1 MKVLYDHQAFS
12 GAKYG
17 GVARY
22 FYDLMQNLKYEQNVD
37 VQLALKFSN
46 NDYIKN
52 GDIQKIIP
60 FDLFLGYA
68 KTNMLFSHIN
78 RANSALKI
86 ALHDFDVFHPTY
98 FKDYF
103 LPFIEKK
110 PFVITHHDVIPE
122 KFSTK
127 YNALDGFDKSQ
138 KQKILDKASKII
150 AVSENT
156 KQDIL
161 DIFNIAPEKVE
172 VIYHSTHFSTFIPD
186 ENIKIKVPK
195 RYLLYIGN
203 RYNYKNFFVFIRSV
217 APILKKQADL
227 FLICGGNG
235 RFTVEEQKLLTEL
248 KITDRVLHREI
259 ENDDELYQL
268 YKNALAFVY
277 PSLYE
282 GFGIPI
288 LEAFA
293 CQCPVVISDRSCFPE
308 VAQDAALYFNP
319 DDKEHIAHQIEK
331 IVDDEALRKKLI
343 AKGTHR
349 LKDFSPTITALKT
362 LNIYKSVT
370 GKD

>member
-1 MKVLYDHQAFS
+1 MKILYDHQSFS

-22 FYDLMQNLKYEQNVD
+22 FYDLMYNLKYEQGVD
-37 VQLALKFSN
+37 VELALKFSN
-46 NDYIKN
+46 NDYLKN
-52 GDIQKIIP
+52 GDIKKIIP
-60 FDLFLGYA
+60 FEFFFGYA

-78 RANSALKI
+78 RLNSAVQLSLK
-86 ALHDFDVFHPTY
+86 DYDVFHPTY

-103 LPFIEKK
+103 LPFLGKK

-122 KFSTK
+122 KFPEK
-127 YNALDGFDKSQ
+127 YASLDGFDKNQ

-161 DIFNIAPEKVE
+161 DVFKISPEKVE
-172 VIYHSTHFSTFIPD
+172 VIYHSTHFATFVSNPT
-186 ENIKIKVPK
+186 IKVNTPN

-203 RYNYKNFFVFIRSV
+203 RDNYKNFEVFVRAI
-217 APILKKQADL
+217 APILHKQDDL
-227 FLICGGNG
+227 YLLCGGNG
-235 RFTVEEQKLLTEL
+235 AFTTFEQNLFAEL
-248 KITDRVLHREI
+248 KVSKQIIHQEI
-259 ENDDELYQL
+259 ENDDVLYQL

-293 CQCPVVISDRSCFPE
+293 CNCPVVLSDRSCFPE
-308 VAQDAALYFNP
+308 VGQNAALYFNP
-319 DDKEHIAHQIEK
+319 DDKEHIAFQIEN
-331 IVDDEALRKKLI
+331 VVSNTDLRSDLI
-343 AKGTHR
+343 SKGQQR
-349 LKDFSPTITALKT
+349 LKDFSPTITAKQT
-362 LNIYKSVT
+362 LEVYKSVL
-370 GKD
+370 